1 MSNKREDATAKE
13 IISFLKSL
21 QWDIE
26 ECEGELVK
34 GEKKITKY
42 EKTVKGYKNKI
53 AKLKKEM
60 THYEREIR
68 LNKDQIKEDEEEING
83 WVKIY
88 FKDASDNSYVSSK
101 PEIKDMLAYLY
112 WEKPVSYDL
121 LKKCSCLSD
130 EEIKK
135 IAEERAE
142 IYLSN
147 LN

>member
-1 MSNKREDATAKE
+1 MSDKREDATAKE

-34 GEKKITKY
+34 DEKKITKY

-60 THYEREIR
+60 THYERKVR
-68 LNKDQIKEDEEEING
+68 GNKDQIKENEEEINW

-88 FKDASDNSYVSSK
+88 FKDTSDNSYVSK
-101 PEIKDMLAYLY
+101 TEVKDMLAYLY
-112 WEKPVSYDL
+112 WEKPVSYDF

-147 LN
+147 LT